1 MHMIGGGINA
11 TLLCRLTANA
21 TRLPVYAGPAEATVM
36 GNAAVQLMALGAIKN
51 LKEARKVIK
60 NSVQLI
66 EYLPQ

>member
-1 MHMIGGGINA
+1 
-11 TLLCRLTANA
+11 
-21 TRLPVYAGPAEATVM
+21 M